1 MEIEQKIKTYIA
13 WNLIFSGDEFKYP
26 EDASF
31 LEEGIVD
38 SLGVMELV
46 SFVEDQFGVGVDDQ
60 DITPENF
67 DSVTRLAAYIRRKQN
82 GNH

>member
-13 WNLIFSGDEFKYP
+13 QNLIFSGDEFKYP

-82 GNH
+82 GKH